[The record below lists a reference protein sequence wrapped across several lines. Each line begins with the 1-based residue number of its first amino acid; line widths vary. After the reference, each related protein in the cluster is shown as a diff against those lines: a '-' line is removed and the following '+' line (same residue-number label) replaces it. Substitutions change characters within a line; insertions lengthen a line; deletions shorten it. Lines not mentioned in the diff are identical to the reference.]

1 MRNIYTNQT
10 RPGDTIQ
17 SGSRENGFPTIGA
30 EIGMSIYDSL
40 EGHVYHIDTIEPK
53 DNRKFCEGLKLP
65 LGRHKWQSRTRAM
78 EMTKQYLTDQG
89 LKLGVDFRFTV
100 SRHIEPIVQFSA
112 EHEEF
117 KTMLALKWSAS
128 VG

>member
-1 MRNIYTNQT
+1 M
-10 RPGDTIQ
+10 
-17 SGSRENGFPTIGA
+17 NGFPTTGA
-30 EIGMSIYDSL
+30 ETGMSIYDNL
-40 EGHVYHIDTIEPK
+40 EDVVYHIDTIELE

-100 SRHIEPIVQFSA
+100 NRNIEPLVQFSE